1 MTTEQDKQAWT
12 HQAACKGNT
21 KAMFPAHHKDTQYIN
36 AARRICDEC
45 TVRRECLNYALEFPA
60 ADMHGVWAGLTPRQL
75 SAEQRRRGVRPTR
88 PTISQM
94 WAELAGRGPQRSGSS
109 LPIVEIDDQD
119 DFS

>member
-12 HQAACKGNT
+12 HKAACKGNT

-45 TVRRECLNYALEFPA
+45 IVRKECLNYALEFPA

-75 SAEQRRRGVRPTR
+75 AAEQRRRGVRPTR

-94 WAELAGRGPQRSGSS
+94 WAELAGRAPVRSE
-109 LPIVEIDDQD
+109 PVVVEIEERDP
-119 DFS
+119 FA